1 MTGVA
6 KIIADV
12 PATVKE
18 QLKDI
23 AHIRKS
29 NMTQEIIR
37 LIEQAAKKELK
48 K

>member
-12 PATVKE
+12 PATVK
-18 QLKDI
+18 QKLQDI
-23 AHIRKS
+23 AYLRKS

-37 LIEQAAKKELK
+37 LIEKAAAEELK